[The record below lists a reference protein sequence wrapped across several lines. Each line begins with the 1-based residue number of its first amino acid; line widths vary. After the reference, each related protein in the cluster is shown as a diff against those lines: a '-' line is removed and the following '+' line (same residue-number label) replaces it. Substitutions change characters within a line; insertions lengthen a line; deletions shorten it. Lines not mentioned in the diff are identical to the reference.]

1 MILKIQNSSIPS
13 GLIYTV
19 NQNVGQMECFSI
31 LSVLLNKKEM
41 KTSLLLTIF
50 TFIIIGY
57 AQSQEKQGKAYAPL
71 PEFQESRAVDTAFV
85 RIAFA
90 FNPLDIN
97 KPDTYIDLQYLDIG
111 TNLSR
116 HYSYWVSNN
125 NLLVHEWNK
134 KYPNAQSSPIRLGPL
149 GRIPDYSS
157 EYQYSEYFKD
167 YKENLLTEYAR
178 MPHGVPSYQSSEKI
192 PVQDWNIGSDTLSV
206 IGYLC
211 QQATCFFRG
220 RYYTAW
226 FAKDI
231 PISNGPW
238 KFGGLPGLILKI
250 YDNNQFYTWEC
261 IKIEPFKFPLKRYDF
276 SHYKP
281 VERLKLLK
289 LQRMLNEDFYKVMGV
304 RRLNG
309 GKLPGPVSYEPLELE

>member
-1 MILKIQNSSIPS
+1 MQRIMFVLIILFGEIC
-13 GLIYTV
+13 
-19 NQNVGQMECFSI
+19 NVC
-31 LSVLLNKKEM
+31 
-41 KTSLLLTIF
+41 
-50 TFIIIGY
+50 
-57 AQSQEKQGKAYAPL
+57 AQQKQGKAYAPS
-71 PEFQESRAVDTAFV
+71 PEFKVSRTVDTAFV

-90 FNPLDIN
+90 FNALDIN

-125 NLLVHEWNK
+125 NLLVHDWK
-134 KYPNAQSSPIRLGPL
+134 KKHPNAQSAPIRLGPL
-149 GRIPDYSS
+149 GRIPDYWS

-167 YKENLLTEYAR
+167 YNENLLTEYAR

-192 PVQDWNIGSDTLSV
+192 PVQDWNIESDTLSV
-206 IGYLC
+206 NGYLC

-261 IKIEPFKFPLKRYDF
+261 IKIEHFKFPLERYDF
-276 SHYKP
+276 SHYKT
-281 VERLKLLK
+281 VERLQLLK
-289 LQRMLNEDFYKVMGV
+289 LQRMLNEDFYKVAGV

-309 GKLPGPVSYEPLELE
+309 GKLPGSVSYEPLELE